1 MQNNKKQQRP
11 GTAPNKQHKNH
22 KPTEDQD
29 DLLSDA
35 LCALALELAEQEDA
49 DTEAEQLDRKH
60 NDFVRLVRKYVQQQK
75 DELLYTAVMQ
85 ARDEDVA
92 AWRLL
97 RDTVEEAAGTVHIRR
112 DNAPDMEINAF
123 AIPVFVHSTG
133 GLTADQE
140 FADDAAYDALLAS
153 FTQAGLEAPKARVV
167 LVRHAYDLG
176 EMSRIRYGHLNA
188 MVREAAA
195 AMMDKKVSAAP
206 ALDRS
211 IAGWSPTEFGADDSA
226 VELRFLLGFALKR
239 ADDPFYQAPRE
250 EQAQDD
256 YYAARMERYRQWT
269 VDAAPLVARCL
280 ATAPVQLNFLYQDLF
295 YGALE
300 QGRAEHAML
309 EMMAQLRAIL
319 EAGPAPARVVIAPA
333 DARSDTVLRVVLYDA
348 GGARLAACDKP
359 VDPDCDVEAEVA
371 DVADALATLGLDGG
385 AVELAAGY
393 DNLGRPMDARP
404 LPSVP

>member
-1 MQNNKKQQRP
+1 MQNKKRP
-11 GTAPNKQHKNH
+11 APRKNTL
-22 KPTEDQD
+22 PPEDQD
-29 DLLSDA
+29 DVLSDA

-49 DTEAEQLDRKH
+49 ETEGDALRRKH
-60 NDFVRLVRKYVQQQK
+60 SDFVRLVRKYVQQQK

-97 RDTVEEAAGTVHIRR
+97 RDTVEDAAGTIHVRR
-112 DNAPDMEINAF
+112 DSAPDMEINAF

-133 GLTADQE
+133 GLVQDDE
-140 FADDAAYDALLAS
+140 FQDDAAYDALLAS

-188 MVREAAA
+188 MVREAAS
-195 AMMDKKVSAAP
+195 AMMDKKVTAAP

-211 IAGWSPTEFGADDSA
+211 IAGWPKNTFGPEDSA

-239 ADDPFYQAPRE
+239 ADDPFYAAPKE
-250 EQAQDD
+250 EAAQDA
-256 YYAARMERYRQWT
+256 YFAARMERYRQWT

-280 ATAPVQLNFLYQDLF
+280 AGERAVQLNFLYQDLF

-300 QGRAEHAML
+300 QGRLEHAML
-309 EMMAQLRAIL
+309 EMMAQLRAVL
-319 EAGPAPARVVIAPA
+319 DSGDAPARVVIAPA
-333 DARSDTVLRVVLYDA
+333 EARGETVLRVVLY
-348 GGARLAACDKP
+348 GADGNRLAACDKP
-359 VDPDCDVEAEVA
+359 VDPDCDVAMEVD
-371 DVADALATLGLDGG
+371 DVADALSTLGIAAG

-404 LPSVP
+404 LAS

>member
-1 MQNNKKQQRP
+1 
-11 GTAPNKQHKNH
+11 
-22 KPTEDQD
+22 
-29 DLLSDA
+29 LLSDA

-49 DTEAEQLDRKH
+49 ESEAEQLGRKH

-75 DELLYTAVMQ
+75 DELLYTAVIH

-133 GLTADQE
+133 GLAADQE
-140 FADDAAYDALLAS
+140 FTDDAAYDALLAS
-153 FTQAGLEAPKARVV
+153 FTAAGLEAPKARVV
-167 LVRHAYDLG
+167 LVRHAYDLA
-176 EMSRIRYGHLNA
+176 EMNRIRYGHLNA

-195 AMMDKKVSAAP
+195 AMMDRKVSAAP
-206 ALDRS
+206 ALERS
-211 IAGWSPTEFGADDSA
+211 IAGWTPTEFGADDKA

-256 YYAARMERYRQWT
+256 YYAARMERYRKWT

-280 ATAPVQLNFLYQDLF
+280 AGAQADVQLNFLYQDLF

-309 EMMAQLRAIL
+309 EMMAQLRAVL
-319 EAGPAPARVVIAPA
+319 DAGAAPARVVIAPA
-333 DARSDTVLRVVLYDA
+333 DARNDAVLRVVLYDA

-359 VDPDCDVEAEVA
+359 VDPDCDVDAEVA
-371 DVADALATLGLDGG
+371 DVADALATLGLDAG
-385 AVELAAGY
+385 AIELAAGY

-404 LPSVP
+404 LQ

>member
-1 MQNNKKQQRP
+1 MQNKKRP
-11 GTAPNKQHKNH
+11 APRKNTT
-22 KPTEDQD
+22 PPEDQD

-49 DTEAEQLDRKH
+49 ETEAAELRRKH

-97 RDTVEEAAGTVHIRR
+97 RETVEEAAGTIHVRR

-133 GLTADQE
+133 GLRQDEE
-140 FADDAAYDALLAS
+140 FQDDGAYDALLAS

-167 LVRHAYDLG
+167 LVRHAYDLA

-188 MVREAAA
+188 MVREAAG
-195 AMMDKKVSAAP
+195 AMMDKKVTAAP

-211 IAGWSPTEFGADDSA
+211 ITGWPANAFSADDSA

-239 ADDPFYQAPRE
+239 ADDPFYAVPADE
-250 EQAQDD
+250 AAQDA
-256 YYAARMERYRQWT
+256 YFAARMERYRQWT
-269 VDAAPLVARCL
+269 ADAAPLVARCL
-280 ATAPVQLNFLYQDLF
+280 AGAREVQLNFQYQDLF

-300 QGRAEHAML
+300 QGRLELAML
-309 EMMAQLRAIL
+309 DMMAQVRAVL
-319 EAGPAPARVVIAPA
+319 DGGAAPERIVIAPA
-333 DARSDTVLRVVLYDA
+333 EARHESVLRVVLYGAD
-348 GGARLAACDKP
+348 GARLAACDKP
-359 VDPDCDVEAEVA
+359 VDPDCDVGLEVD
-371 DVADALATLGLDGG
+371 DVADALATLGI
-385 AVELAAGY
+385 AAAAIEVAAGY
-393 DNLGRPMDARP
+393 DNMGRPMDARP
-404 LPSVP
+404 LAQ